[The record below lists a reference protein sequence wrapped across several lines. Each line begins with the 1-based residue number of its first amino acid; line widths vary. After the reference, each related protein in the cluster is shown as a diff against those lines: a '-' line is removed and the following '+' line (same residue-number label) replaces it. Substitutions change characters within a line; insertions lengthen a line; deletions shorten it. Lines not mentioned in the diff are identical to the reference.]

1 MAAGDSEND
10 QPSLELPKLSLRRRK
25 KKEPAPAPPPA
36 EETVVD
42 AAPVAETAVLPPTP
56 PSPAPPPPPPP
67 APEFA
72 EPPPLFGDEVE
83 PMTADEPAR
92 PVVVDEM
99 PAVPEAPEPTR
110 RAIEVRGPGGMVA
123 AVLTGMVV
131 GLGMVGLTWASLR
144 LCETVQGTSSCGGTG
159 YPLLAAILVLMV
171 IAGTL
176 LLKLGR
182 VAEPGSTSFLAV
194 GLTAVLAL
202 LFLVDSLL
210 NTAMIVVIP
219 VISAAS
225 YAASHWVTST
235 VIEPAEH

>member
-10 QPSLELPKLSLRRRK
+10 QPSLELPKLSLRRRQ

-36 EETVVD
+36 EDTAVD
-42 AAPVAETAVLPPTP
+42 AALVEETAALPPTP
-56 PSPAPPPPPPP
+56 PAPPPPPP
-67 APEFA
+67 APELA
-72 EPPPLFGDEVE
+72 EPPPLFVDGVE
-83 PMTADEPAR
+83 PLIADEPAQPR
-92 PVVVDEM
+92 VVDEM
-99 PAVPEAPEPTR
+99 TTVPEAPEPTR
-110 RAIEVRGPGGMVA
+110 RVIKVRGPGGMVA
-123 AVLTGMVV
+123 AVLTGIVV
-131 GLGMVGLTWASLR
+131 GLGMVALTWASLR

-171 IAGTL
+171 VAGTL

-182 VAEPGSTSFLAV
+182 VTEPGSTSFLAV

-210 NTAMIVVIP
+210 DTAMIVVIP

-225 YAASHWVTST
+225 YAASHWVTRT

>member
-36 EETVVD
+36 EGTAVD
-42 AAPVAETAVLPPTP
+42 AAPVEETAVLPPTP
-56 PSPAPPPPPPP
+56 PPPTPPPP
-67 APEFA
+67 APELA
-72 EPPPLFGDEVE
+72 EPPPLFVDEVG
-83 PMTADEPAR
+83 PVTADEPAR
-92 PVVVDEM
+92 PVVVDEI

-110 RAIEVRGPGGMVA
+110 RAIKVRGPGGMVA
-123 AVLTGMVV
+123 AVLTGIVV

-210 NTAMIVVIP
+210 DAAMIVVIP

-225 YAASHWVTST
+225 YAASHWVTRT
-235 VIEPAEH
+235 FIEPAEH

>member
-25 KKEPAPAPPPA
+25 KKEPAPAPL
-36 EETVVD
+36 
-42 AAPVAETAVLPPTP
+42 PVEETAVLPPTP
-56 PSPAPPPPPPP
+56 PPPTPPPPPP
-67 APEFA
+67 APELA
-72 EPPPLFGDEVE
+72 EPPPLFVDEVE
-83 PMTADEPAR
+83 PMTADERPR

-110 RAIEVRGPGGMVA
+110 RAIKVRGPGGMVA
-123 AVLTGMVV
+123 AVLTGIVV

-171 IAGTL
+171 IVGTL
-176 LLKLGR
+176 LLKLSR

-210 NTAMIVVIP
+210 DTAMIVVIP

-225 YAASHWVTST
+225 YAASHWVTRT
-235 VIEPAEH
+235 FIEPAEH

>member
-36 EETVVD
+36 EGTAVD
-42 AAPVAETAVLPPTP
+42 AAPVEETAVLPPTP
-56 PSPAPPPPPPP
+56 PPPTPPPP
-67 APEFA
+67 APELA
-72 EPPPLFGDEVE
+72 EPPPLFVDEVE
-83 PMTADEPAR
+83 PVTADEPAR
-92 PVVVDEM
+92 PVVVDEI

-110 RAIEVRGPGGMVA
+110 RAIKVRDPGRMVA
-123 AVLTGMVV
+123 AVLTGIVV

-210 NTAMIVVIP
+210 DTAMIVVIP